1 MGFVIFVFLWVL
13 FASAAGAGF
22 AYVEGRVN
30 DNPPRYKSAILL
42 SVLLGIIGWIILAM
56 RSGMTY
62 SSGVRADVRAAARAA
77 DARRD
82 GIDQQ

>member
-30 DNPPRYKSAILL
+30 ANPPRYKSAILL
-42 SVLLGIIGWIILAM
+42 SVLLGVIGWIILVM
-56 RSGMTY
+56 RSGITY
-62 SSGVRADVRAAARAA
+62 SSGLRADTRRAAQAAEARC
-77 DARRD
+77 D